1 MVNVTGDNLP
11 KKGFFAQLMDI
22 YCNGNECAQ
31 YYCNISVKRL
41 RSAFS
46 DSQFRTDGFKKG
58 FVWVFHCRTKFFIH
72 SIHIFRI
79 MFNMCSLQLRCLHD
93 DDGNASAGDVNIEVE

>member
-1 MVNVTGDNLP
+1 VVNVTGNNLP

-58 FVWVFHCRTKFFIH
+58 FVWVFHCRTKFSIH

-79 MFNMCSLQLRCLHD
+79 SVEYVHFNF
-93 DDGNASAGDVNIEVE
+93 DVYMMMMMITLVQEM